1 MTVLDWSKS
10 LLILLLEPL
19 SFEIGWKKMNE
30 INGNEFGLTKLLA
43 KTREI
48 VAERVREEAK
58 MLKEKGEV
66 EERSDTIPPTP
77 SRSDPPGSTID
88 WLPNFADFSWLAY
101 GASNLLVISHFPS
114 PLSPNETVIGPIFR
128 QFFELSGDPSLAVN
142 AVSWSP
148 ATPSVGEL
156 AAAAENCVWVF
167 CHDSAS
173 LKGSFCWSQNAILV
187 QSSKV
192 DAVRWSGSGDGI
204 IVGGVEVVLWKRSN
218 KFWEIAWKFKAD
230 GPQSLVS
237 ATWSIKGPSATA
249 EYSSKL
255 QTEGSCNDYTSR
267 CVSVCQSDTKLGY
280 VKVELHHPL
289 PVSLIEWRPAT
300 GRNSNG
306 NFRNSK
312 RNVLLTY
319 CLDGTVRLWSEI
331 DNGRVRKSGKD
342 DHKST
347 RLSFCVAAV
356 IEINQSVNGT
366 LGMDFFVTWAT
377 EIEGIYE
384 DVEGTKNLIS
394 SNDYDRNKAGSCEW
408 IIGCGPGRLVS
419 LWAVHCLDDVS
430 PLRFPRVTLWKTLEL
445 QDLEV
450 GHLHRTDLPN
460 SKEKIFLG
468 KATVLRKSLSGP
480 PTMCSFIQLLPSNS
494 LVWSLLYT
502 QTPNNL
508 EDSSLNN
515 HQIDNRSSRT
525 DGYLNLDGH
534 SGKILQVVVHP
545 YSAEVELAV
554 SLDSN
559 GLLLFWS
566 LSSISNCISGPTLV
580 PTWELYGKLGTH
592 NSCSKYTSV
601 SWAPPILDQELVLLL
616 GHAGGIDC
624 FVVKICQS
632 EGKYIE
638 CHYLCTIPFRGHGP
652 YEEGPTNIFAIH
664 LPSVRHD
671 ILQSHKFLLLGVWM
685 NGFQALSWEV
695 TMHSY
700 DLSGSSCECD
710 FETTNAA
717 ECNMWGFGIT
727 FSDKRYCVSLRPSS
741 SHLPEPHSRD
751 HVTSFAVVCPD
762 GLVSQIS
769 ASLSDNLSSHP
780 AYTMATGCANGYLK
794 FWRSKLG
801 EVPTSATPWELV
813 GMVMAHEGPITAICL
828 SKCGRKIATICEE
841 SHSNIVSNL
850 SLWESV
856 HIAGSGAFILEDKI
870 NLDKQ
875 VIALKWLALGNG
887 QFLLGLCLQN
897 QLCIYAQ
904 GWSGGQTLLNT
915 GKSMKGEIWRC
926 IARTH
931 TLSPIS
937 DFLWGPRAT
946 PVVVYDSYLSII
958 SQWLFINK
966 EHQAGV
972 DSNNLKTRCLD
983 FASKTQDIHSAIF
996 TDCDIA
1002 AVAVLSPEED
1012 DSKDNFVTPRKVNTK
1027 MGCGSSS
1034 LLSARTQ
1041 LEHVWDKKL
1050 GLWNMLEIVE
1060 RFGGS
1065 KQFYHP
1071 EALFMNIFAG
1081 NWKRAFSAV
1090 RHLGESLGCASER
1103 RCSTED
1109 CSSIIP
1115 LIPLSNYFEGLLQK
1129 SSSDKGFNW
1138 GGNGGLTTPSY
1149 QFLIGSS
1156 EFAYNLE
1163 SDSSNKI
1170 LMSSSTKSELNAFI
1184 EPLENFY
1191 KLAAI
1196 TTEEKTQIL
1205 AIIDLLSEMTK
1216 PNSAYESLDEPGQRF
1231 WVVLKFQQLHFFRRF
1246 GRSATMEELNIDSS
1260 LIVWA
1265 YHSDCEENLFGSVLP
1280 NEPSWPEMRNLG
1292 IGFWFTNS
1300 AQLRTKM
1307 EKLARI
1313 QYLKKK
1319 DPKDCALLYIA
1330 LNRIQVLAGLFKISK
1345 NEKDKPLIGFLSR
1358 NFKEEKNKAAALKNA
1373 YVLMGKH
1380 QLELAI
1386 AFFLLGGD
1394 IASAINVC
1402 AKNLGD
1408 EQLALVICRLIEGH
1422 GGQAEHHLITKFI
1435 LPSAIE
1441 KGDHWLASLL
1451 EWEMGNYYQSFMRM
1465 FNPLIDSAEKFAFLS
1480 NNISF
1485 LEPTIGLYCFTLA
1498 SKNSMRNAVGDQNT
1512 AILGRWAILMTATAL
1527 DKRGLSVEALEC
1539 LSTSLSVLGNMT
1551 KGNTSSSSHSDI
1563 LHGIL
1568 KPSRHSSNW
1577 LADDVAFSL
1586 ENCAKLDLALKHLS
1600 KLIREHPSRE
1610 DIVVQSAGARTGS
1623 EKYDNHQFLELVES
1637 FRHKFYTELGLFEQK
1652 FSLLPLSLIRNILIL
1667 LSNQGLLVVGY
1678 DLFHRYVN
1686 QEHAQDKSHAVDR
1699 ICLYSLMSKAIL
1711 KATKETSLLFSR
1723 FVVACSITC
1732 SKLKSDMENDVS
1744 CENRSSLSN
1753 ALAYYLQCLLLSS
1766 RILRAS
1772 LRMKCGSLS
1781 EDLSTKFLT
1790 ALDLIEY
1797 SVHFSYVWLLRN
1809 YKYLFLMLESLLIKH
1824 NDEHILYEVD
1834 IAILKKLLPQI
1845 ADFASQRLL
1854 DTDVGKGHHISRGLL
1869 EDQGF
1874 ETKHSIPEDE
1884 RWKIVGACLWRHM
1897 SKLMKHQIKKMSYK
1911 LEDSYFSD
1919 FSHGLSSESC
1929 SVTNSDFSDRSIEE
1943 QIGLVSLTL
1952 VEQLK
1957 ATVEHVSSY
1966 YTKQLASYLYLK
1978 IEHGQHVKTLVWL
1991 EDSRSHT
1998 RAPPQNLGEDS
2009 FTLDMMNDKEGF
2021 DILWDICADP
2031 KMISESFT
2039 EEKICSLECFDHKPL
2054 KGWSEMSE
2062 GGRGVDEAEEIL
2074 SQETTSGSGTVNT
2087 ETGSS
2092 AKQPL
2097 RNDVSILNS
2106 WQKDTTNKQGIA
2118 PFEAP
2123 EKCSRETGSFWRQCV
2138 STPFIKDKLPFLAT
2152 ENFYMIQ
2159 GIVFLNWREEVSLR
2173 DHSDYV
2179 WSEADWPL
2187 NGWAGSESTPAPT
2200 CVSPGIGL
2208 GSKKGTHL
2216 GLGGATVGAGP
2227 FARPGRDLTG
2237 GGAFGIPGYAG
2248 IGASGL
2254 GWETQEEFE
2263 EFVDPPPRAGSI
2275 LTRAFSSHPSRPL
2288 FLVGSINTHIYL
2300 WEFGKDKATAT
2311 YGVLPAANVPP
2322 PYALASISAVHFD
2335 HCGHR
2340 FATAALDGTVCT
2352 WQLEVGGRSNIH
2364 PTESSVCFDH
2374 HASDVTYFP
2383 SSGSVIAVAGYNSK
2397 GDNLVIWDTLAPPAS
2412 SKVSAICHEGGAHSL
2427 SVFDN
2432 DIGSGSISPLI
2443 VTGGRDGDV
2452 CIHDFRYI
2460 ATGKTKKHKHLSNG
2474 GQTINTSSSSDTQAG
2489 IGAKVGEQNLNGML
2503 WYIPKAHSGN
2513 ITKIRT
2519 IPNTSLFLT
2528 GSKDGDVK
2536 LWDAKKARMVFHW
2549 SKLHDKH
2556 TFFQPTSRGSSGVV
2570 RAAVMD
2576 IQVVSHGFL
2585 TCGGDGSVKLIEL
2598 KDQYL

>member
-1 MTVLDWSKS
+1 MRTDHTAKTIMADTHS
-10 LLILLLEPL
+10 LPSDSTIDPIQHLPL
-19 SFEIGWKKMNE
+19 SLF
-30 INGNEFGLTKLLA
+30 
-43 KTREI
+43 
-48 VAERVREEAK
+48 
-58 MLKEKGEV
+58 
-66 EERSDTIPPTP
+66 RSDTIPPAP

-88 WLPNFADFSWLAY
+88 WLPNFADLSWVAY

-114 PLSPNETVIGPIFR
+114 PLSPNETAIGPIFR

-148 ATPSVGEL
+148 ATPSIGEL
-156 AAAAENCVWVF
+156 AAASENCVWVF
-167 CHDSAS
+167 SHDSAS

-187 QSSKV
+187 QSTKV
-192 DAVRWSGSGDGI
+192 DAVSWSGSGDGI

-230 GPQSLVS
+230 GPQTLVS

-249 EYSSKL
+249 AYSGKL
-255 QTEGSCNDYTSR
+255 HTEGSFNGYTSR
-267 CVSVCQSDTKLGY
+267 CVSVCQSDKKLGY
-280 VKVELHHPL
+280 VKVELRHPL
-289 PVSLIEWRPAT
+289 PVSLIQWRPAT

-306 NFRNSK
+306 NSRNSK
-312 RNVLLTY
+312 KNVLLTY

-342 DHKST
+342 DRKSF
-347 RLSFCVAAV
+347 RQSFCVAAV
-356 IEINQSVNGT
+356 IEINQSINGT
-366 LGMDFFVTWAT
+366 LGMYIFVTWAT

-384 DVEGTKNLIS
+384 GGEGTKKLIS
-394 SNDYDRNKAGSCEW
+394 LDDYDCDKAGSCEW
-408 IIGCGPGRLVS
+408 IIGFGPERLVS
-419 LWAVHCLDDVS
+419 FWAVHCLDDVN
-430 PLRFPRVTLWKTLEL
+430 PMRFPRVTLWKTLEL
-445 QDLEV
+445 QDLKV

-460 SKEKIFLG
+460 SKEKIFLS
-468 KATVLRKSLSGP
+468 KAAVLRKSLSDP
-480 PTMCSFIQLLPSNS
+480 PTMCSLIQLLPSNS
-494 LVWSLLYT
+494 LVWSLIYT
-502 QTPNNL
+502 PTPNNL

-515 HQIDNRSSRT
+515 HRIEDRSCRS
-525 DGYLNLDGH
+525 GEYLNLDGH
-534 SGKILQVVVHP
+534 TGKILQVAVHP
-545 YSAEVELAV
+545 YSADVELAV

-566 LSSISNCISGPTLV
+566 LSSISNCILGCPTLV
-580 PTWELYGKLGTH
+580 PPWELHGKLGTQ
-592 NSCSKYTSV
+592 NSCSKYTSL
-601 SWAPPILDQELVLLL
+601 SWAPPILDQELVLLM
-616 GHAGGIDC
+616 GHVGGIDC
-624 FVVKICQS
+624 FVVKICQR
-632 EGKYIE
+632 EGENIE

-652 YEEGPTNIFAIH
+652 YEEGPTNIFSIH
-664 LPSVRHD
+664 LPSIKHD

-717 ECNMWGFGIT
+717 ECNTWGFGIT
-727 FSDKRYCVSLRPSS
+727 FSDKRYCVSLRSCSS
-741 SHLPEPHSRD
+741 QLPEPHSGD
-751 HVTSFAVVCPD
+751 QVTSFAVVCPD
-762 GLVSQIS
+762 DLVSQIS
-769 ASLSDNLSSHP
+769 ASFSDNLSSHP

-801 EVPTSATPWELV
+801 ELPTSATPWELV
-813 GMVMAHEGPITAICL
+813 GMVMAHQGPISAICL
-828 SKCGRKIATICEE
+828 SNCGRKIATICKEP
-841 SHSNIVSNL
+841 HSNIVSNL
-850 SLWESV
+850 SVWESV

-870 NLDKQ
+870 ALDGQ

-887 QFLLGLCLQN
+887 RFLLGLCIQN
-897 QLCIYAQ
+897 QLFIYAQ
-904 GWSGGQTLLNT
+904 GCSGGQALLIT

-926 IARTH
+926 IACTH

-946 PVVVYDSYLSII
+946 ALVVHDSYLSIL

-972 DSNNLKTRCLD
+972 DSNYLKMNCLD
-983 FASKTQDIHSAIF
+983 FASKTEDKHSAIF
-996 TDCDIA
+996 TDCDFA
-1002 AVAVLSPEED
+1002 ELTVLLPKD
-1012 DSKDNFVTPRKVNTK
+1012 DGKECNFVTPRKVNTK
-1027 MGCGSSS
+1027 TGCESSS
-1034 LLSARTQ
+1034 LLAARTQ
-1041 LEHVWDKKL
+1041 LEHAWDKKL

-1065 KQFYHP
+1065 KEFYHP
-1071 EALFMNIFAG
+1071 EALLMNSFTG

-1090 RHLGESLGCASER
+1090 RHLGECLGCASEK
-1103 RCSTED
+1103 RCSAED
-1109 CSSIIP
+1109 SSNIVP

-1129 SSSDKGFNW
+1129 ISSDKGFNW
-1138 GGNGGLTTPSY
+1138 GGNTSLTTSSY

-1163 SDSSNKI
+1163 SDSSNK
-1170 LMSSSTKSELNAFI
+1170 LFMSSSTKSELNAFI

-1191 KLAAI
+1191 KLASI
-1196 TTEEKTQIL
+1196 TIEEKTQIL
-1205 AIIDLLSEMTK
+1205 AIIDLLGEMTK

-1231 WVVLKFQQLHFFRRF
+1231 WVALKFQQLHFFRRF
-1246 GRSATMEELNIDSS
+1246 GRPATMEELKIDSS

-1292 IGFWFTNS
+1292 IGYWFTNS

-1307 EKLARI
+1307 EKLARM

-1345 NEKDKPLIGFLSR
+1345 DEKDKPLIGFLSR

-1394 IASAINVC
+1394 IASAVNVC

-1422 GGQAEHHLITKFI
+1422 GGQAEHHLITKFM

-1441 KGDHWLASLL
+1441 KGDNWLASLL

-1465 FNPLIDSAEKFAFLS
+1465 FGPLIDSAVEKSAVLS

-1498 SKNSMRNAVGDQNT
+1498 SKNSLRNAVGDHNT

-1527 DKRGLSVEALEC
+1527 NRCGLSVEALEC
-1539 LSTSLSVLGNMT
+1539 LSSSLSVLGNMNQE
-1551 KGNTSSSSHSDI
+1551 NTSSSSHSDI

-1568 KPSRHSSNW
+1568 KPFKNSSNW
-1577 LADDVAFSL
+1577 LADDVAFRL

-1600 KLIREHPSRE
+1600 KLTREHPSRE
-1610 DIVVQSAGARTGS
+1610 EIVVRSAGAHMCSG
-1623 EKYDNHQFLELVES
+1623 KYDNHQFLELLES
-1637 FRHKFYTELGLFEQK
+1637 FRSKFYTELGQFEQK
-1652 FSLLPLSLIRNILIL
+1652 FSLLPLSLIRNILVL
-1667 LSNQGLLVVGY
+1667 LYNQGLLVVGY

-1699 ICLYSLMSKAIL
+1699 ICLYSLTSKPFL

-1732 SKLKSDMENDVS
+1732 SELKSPYMENDVS
-1744 CENRSSLSN
+1744 CESRSSWSN
-1753 ALAYYLQCLLLSS
+1753 ASAYYLQCLLLSS

-1772 LRMKCGSLS
+1772 LRIKCGSLS
-1781 EDLSTKFLT
+1781 QDLNTKFLT

-1809 YKYLFLMLESLLIKH
+1809 YKCLLLMLESLLIK
-1824 NDEHILYEVD
+1824 NTDEHILYEVD
-1834 IAILKKLLPQI
+1834 IANLKKLLPQI

-1854 DTDVGKGHHISRGLL
+1854 DNDVGKGHHISRGLL
-1869 EDQGF
+1869 EDQGLN
-1874 ETKHSIPEDE
+1874 TKHSIPEDE
-1884 RWKIVGACLWRHM
+1884 QWKIFGACLWQHM
-1897 SKLMKHQIKKMSYK
+1897 SRFIKHQIKKMYK

-1919 FSHGLSSESC
+1919 LSRELSSESC
-1929 SVTNSDFSDRSIEE
+1929 SATNSDYKDKSIEE

-1952 VEQLK
+1952 VKQLK
-1957 ATVEHVSSY
+1957 ATVEHISSY
-1966 YTKQLASYLYLK
+1966 HIKQLALYLYLK
-1978 IEHGQHVKTLVWL
+1978 IQHGRHVKTLVWL
-1991 EDSRSHT
+1991 EDSSQSHT
-1998 RAPPQNLGEDS
+1998 RVPHQNLGQDTVS
-2009 FTLDMMNDKEGF
+2009 LDMMNDKEGF
-2021 DILWDICADP
+2021 DILWGICVDP
-2031 KMISESFT
+2031 KMISESFA
-2039 EEKICSLECFDHKPL
+2039 EEKICSLDFFDHKPL
-2054 KGWSEMSE
+2054 KGWSEIYE
-2062 GGRGVDEAEEIL
+2062 GGRGVDEAEEIH
-2074 SQETTSGSGTVNT
+2074 SKETTSGSSSANT

-2092 AKQPL
+2092 ARQPL
-2097 RNDVSILNS
+2097 RNDVSFLS
-2106 WQKDTTNKQGIA
+2106 LWQKDTTDTQGIA
-2118 PFEAP
+2118 PFQNPREVLKRNGELLEAM
-2123 EKCSRETGSFWRQCV
+2123 CINS
-2138 STPFIKDKLPFLAT
+2138 IH
-2152 ENFYMIQ
+2152 Q
-2159 GIVFLNWREEVSLR
+2159 GQAAVASNRKGILFLNWKDEVSFR
-2173 DHSDYV
+2173 DQSDYV

-2216 GLGGATVGAGP
+2216 GLGGATVGVGS

-2263 EFVDPPPRAGSI
+2263 EFVDPPPGVENIS
-2275 LTRAFSSHPSRPL
+2275 TRAFSSHPSRPL

-2352 WQLEVGGRSNIH
+2352 WQLEVGGRNNIC
-2364 PTESSVCFDH
+2364 PTESSLCFDR
-2374 HASDVTYFP
+2374 HASDVTYVT
-2383 SSGSVIAVAGYNSK
+2383 SSGSIIAVAGYSSN
-2397 GDNLVIWDTLAPPAS
+2397 GANVVIWDTLAPPTS
-2412 SKVSAICHEGGAHSL
+2412 SRVSTTCHEGDAHSL

-2460 ATGKTKKHKHLSNG
+2460 ATGKTKRHKHLSNG
-2474 GQTINTSSSSDTQAG
+2474 GQTINPSSNSDTQTG
-2489 IGAKVGEQNLNGML
+2489 IGDKVGEQNLNGML

-2556 TFFQPTSRGSSGVV
+2556 TFLQPTSRGYSGVV
-2570 RAAVMD
+2570 RAAVTD